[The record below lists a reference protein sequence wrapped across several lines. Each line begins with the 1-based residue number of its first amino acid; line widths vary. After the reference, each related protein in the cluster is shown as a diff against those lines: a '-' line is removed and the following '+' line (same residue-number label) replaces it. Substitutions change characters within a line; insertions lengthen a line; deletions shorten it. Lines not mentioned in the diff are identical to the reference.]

1 MAISAQSGCRRP
13 SGGGGGGEACPP
25 LAVDDEGSDVQKVR
39 PRPAI
44 LGPHPPFPLG
54 GGRSPSLGI
63 KCSGKTPS
71 GPLAAADSAAGE
83 GGSTAGAGARRGG
96 LRAGGPRRAAG
107 LPPRARRRIAGRPA
121 GTRRGRRRP
130 RRPPLCGGLLSW
142 LEGVARTGG
151 CRFRLHLGRVAR
163 PLRPP
168 ASIALAER
176 IDLLWMRQTPWI

>member
-1 MAISAQSGCRRP
+1 MSAQSGCRRP

-83 GGSTAGAGARRGG
+83 GGSTAGAGRGGEGSEPGVHAVPRVCRRGHG
-96 LRAGGPRRAAG
+96 AESRVDRRGPGEGGGGRGGRRYAAG
-107 LPPRARRRIAGRPA
+107 CYHGLKVLLVLADVGFACIWGGWHAPCVRRRRS
-121 GTRRGRRRP
+121 
-130 RRPPLCGGLLSW
+130 LSRN
-142 LEGVARTGG
+142 G
-151 CRFRLHLGRVAR
+151 
-163 PLRPP
+163 
-168 ASIALAER
+168 
-176 IDLLWMRQTPWI
+176 